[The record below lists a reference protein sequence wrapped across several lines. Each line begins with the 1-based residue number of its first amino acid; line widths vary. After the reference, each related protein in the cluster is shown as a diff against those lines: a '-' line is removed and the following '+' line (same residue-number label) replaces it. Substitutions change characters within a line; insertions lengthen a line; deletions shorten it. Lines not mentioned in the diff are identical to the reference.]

1 MKITRREGLKGL
13 ATAAAA
19 IGMPAVVHAEESEI
33 VIGAPNSL
41 TGGLGEVGT
50 RYAWGVQIA
59 VNQINKDGGIKSL
72 NGAKLKLVIADTSSE
87 NPTQAASVT
96 RRMIDQDGAVVILGA
111 GASAMTLAAQVETEK
126 SEIPLITGSYADGIV
141 NRGYKYTFKLS
152 PQGGAVWNWSMT
164 SGYEMWKDAKGSP
177 PKSALIFM
185 SNDAV
190 GLVVQKQLPEHA
202 KTLNLDVPFSQ
213 SFQMGLSDP
222 SVAVAP
228 ILRYKP
234 DLIFLG
240 GFTNDIILII
250 KALRGVGVT
259 APIFGAGP
267 AGTDSVGRGL
277 GASRRQVLRPADV
290 ELGPHD
296 PGQQGTGSSVQGRLP
311 VRALSAGERAT
322 RRRLCSRADLA
333 TGAGKSRIARPEE
346 DPRRPGRD
354 GVRQASVPG
363 RQGQIRRQRLEHPQP
378 RDPGRV
384 DQTGTADRVAEGEPG
399 RTAAVVRCRRHR
411 RKVILDLIL
420 RSIRA

>member
-1 MKITRREGLKGL
+1 
-13 ATAAAA
+13 
-19 IGMPAVVHAEESEI
+19 MPAVVRAEESEI
-33 VIGAPNSL
+33 VVGAPNSL

-59 VNQINKDGGIKSL
+59 VNQINKEGGIKSL

-96 RRMIDQDGAVVILGA
+96 RRIIDQDGAVVILGA

-164 SGYEMWKDAKGSP
+164 SGYEMWKNAKGSP

-202 KTLNLDVPFSQ
+202 KTINLDVPFSQ

-228 ILRYKP
+228 VLRYKP
-234 DLIFLG
+234 DMIFLG
-240 GFTNDIILII
+240 GFVNDIILII

-267 AGTDSVGRGL
+267 AGSDSVGRGL
-277 GASRRQVLRPADV
+277 GPAGDRFFTPMAWNWDMTMPGNKEFVEAYHKAYPNNPYPPANEQLGQGYVCGMIIRQAIEKAASRDPKKIRDV
-290 ELGPHD
+290 
-296 PGQQGTGSSVQGRLP
+296 
-311 VRALSAGERAT
+311 
-322 RRRLCSRADLA
+322 LA
-333 TGAGKSRIARPEE
+333 TAEFTGLTYPNPTVKFGPNGLNVNNKETLAEWIKGELRTVWPKE
-346 DPRRPGRD
+346 D
-354 GVRQASVPG
+354 QA
-363 RQGQIRRQRLEHPQP
+363 
-378 RDPGRV
+378 
-384 DQTGTADRVAEGEPG
+384 TAP
-399 RTAAVVRCRRHR
+399 
-411 RKVILDLIL
+411 LL
-420 RSIRA
+420 

>member
-1 MKITRREGLKGL
+1 
-13 ATAAAA
+13 
-19 IGMPAVVHAEESEI
+19 MPALVRADEPDIVV
-33 VIGAPNSL
+33 GAPNSL
-41 TGGLGEVGT
+41 TGGLGEIGQRMT
-50 RYAWGVQIA
+50 WGLQIA
-59 VNQINKDGGIKSL
+59 IDQTNRAGGIKSL
-72 NGAKLKLVIADTSSE
+72 GGAKLKAIIADTSSE

-164 SGYEMWKDAKGSP
+164 SGYEMWKDAKGSAP
-177 PKSALIFM
+177 ESALIFM

-228 ILRYKP
+228 VLRYKP
-234 DLIFLG
+234 DMIFLG
-240 GFTNDIILII
+240 GFVNDIILII

-267 AGTDSVGRGL
+267 AGSDSVGQGL
-277 GASRRQVLRPADV
+277 GAA
-290 ELGPHD
+290 
-296 PGQQGTGSSVQGRLP
+296 
-311 VRALSAGERAT
+311 
-322 RRRLCSRADLA
+322 
-333 TGAGKSRIARPEE
+333 
-346 DPRRPGRD
+346 
-354 GVRQASVPG
+354 
-363 RQGQIRRQRLEHPQP
+363 
-378 RDPGRV
+378 
-384 DQTGTADRVAEGEPG
+384 ADRFFAPMAWNWDMTMPG
-399 RTAAVVRCRRHR
+399 NKEFVEAYHKAY
-411 RKVILDLIL
+411 
-420 RSIRA
+420 ANNPYPPANE